1 MPRFVVQLSTYKMI
15 TVNAIDE
22 EDANDKAEKRMNKT
36 NNKWVVDI
44 VYPVA
49 KGK

>member
-1 MPRFVVQLSTYKMI
+1 MPRFVVHLSTYKTI

-36 NNKWVVDI
+36 NNQWVVDD
-44 VYPVA
+44 VYPVTE
-49 KGK
+49 GK